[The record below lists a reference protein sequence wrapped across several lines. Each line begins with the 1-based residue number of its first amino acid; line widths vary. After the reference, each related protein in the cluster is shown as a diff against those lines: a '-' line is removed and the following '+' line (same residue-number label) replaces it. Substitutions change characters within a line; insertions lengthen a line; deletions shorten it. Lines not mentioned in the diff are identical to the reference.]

1 MNTCHEFGSESGVEL
16 VIPGQRPQPGHH
28 IVRCQGEWR
37 PQGSPPQLA
46 NNPPILRNLIIHG
59 MFKPSHD
66 GCLYPGKARHQS
78 AVTRFIGFS
87 LNVFEAELGI

>member
-1 MNTCHEFGSESGVEL
+1 MSEYDCDVSGPGV
-16 VIPGQRPQPGHH
+16 VIIPGLPPGHH
-28 IVRCQGEWR
+28 MRADPRGQPSV
-37 PQGSPPQLA
+37 PQPA

-66 GCLYPGKARHQS
+66 GCLTRA